1 VREAIEAEEIE
12 AAEEIEVGPIPPPA
26 VSIEREQR
34 ASSVARTTASLSR
47 MPTYC
52 PRCGNRDLDD
62 ARFCW
67 GCADGEA
74 DPERARAILDAA
86 LDGNEQ
92 ALRMLGTID
101 DRRAVPLLL
110 DAARHPNAAIRRAA
124 LSSLGWAADQRGL
137 PAAIE
142 GLADDFEGV
151 RREAIDCLAE
161 LGSPAAADVLA
172 NHLADPRDTG
182 ATATA
187 LAWLK
192 DPRAFDPLVAVLD
205 RPYDSG
211 NLYRGSI
218 IAFGWL
224 GDRRAVGPLAAV
236 LERLGDRWVAA
247 DGQVPPRPD
256 WPAHMQATSVCD
268 ALRVIGGIEA
278 ESAIKRAQQRFGD
291 LRLNFPVKAEF
302 LPFAHRAPP
311 DDRRTVRRW
320 SLQLQ
325 PTMMPIDR
333 PITKFGGQP
342 VWIGSPTWPLGS
354 DREPMTFMAQ
364 FSVPGVDGMAYLF
377 IDPSEE
383 EWASPYDGSALLMQP
398 GPVPDR
404 HVVQATGPTY
414 ASSFSGLDRYVPRL
428 RTRRTEYLPTL
439 EEGLEPPDWED
450 FDRAREDDRDDDRDW
465 NKIGGSPRYLQGG
478 PPDPEG
484 LRFLF
489 QFTANQVGHEMG
501 DAAQCYGLIDDAR
514 RGYFLIESH

>member
-1 VREAIEAEEIE
+1 MA
-12 AAEEIEVGPIPPPA
+12 
-26 VSIEREQR
+26 
-34 ASSVARTTASLSR
+34 
-47 MPTYC
+47 TYC
-52 PRCGNRDLDD
+52 PRCGNRWLED
-62 ARFCW
+62 ARFCS

-86 LDGNEQ
+86 VDGNEQ
-92 ALRMLGTID
+92 ALRMLGTIGD
-101 DRRAVPLLL
+101 QRAVPLLL
-110 DAARHPNAAIRRAA
+110 GAARHPNVAIRCAA
-124 LSSLGWAADQRGL
+124 LSSLGSAGDERAL
-137 PAAIE
+137 PVAIDR
-142 GLADDFEGV
+142 LADDDDRV
-151 RREAIDCLAE
+151 RRAGIECLAE
-161 LGSPAAADVLA
+161 LGSMDAADALA
-172 NHLADPRDTG
+172 DHLADPRDVG
-182 ATATA
+182 PTATA

-192 DPRAFDPLVAVLD
+192 DSRAFAPLVAVLD

-211 NLYRGSI
+211 NVYRGSI

-224 GDRRAVGPLAAV
+224 GDRRAVGPLAAM
-236 LERLGDRWVAA
+236 LEQLGDRWVAA
-247 DGQVPPRPD
+247 DRQVPPRPD
-256 WPAHMQATSVCD
+256 WPAHTQAASVCD
-268 ALRVIGGIEA
+268 ALRMIGGDEA
-278 ESAIKRAQQRFGD
+278 ESAIALAKQRFGD
-291 LRLNFPVKAEF
+291 LRMHFPVRAEL

-311 DDRRTVRRW
+311 DARRTLPRW

-325 PTMMPIDR
+325 PTIMPIDR

-354 DREPMTFMAQ
+354 DRAPMTFMAQ
-364 FSVPGVDGMAYLF
+364 FSLPGVDGMAYLF

-383 EWASPYDGSALLMQP
+383 TWESPYDGSALLMQP

-414 ASSFSGLDRYVPRL
+414 ASAVSELDRYVPRL
-428 RTRRTEYLPTL
+428 RTRRTEYTPLL
-439 EEGLEPPDWED
+439 EDGVEPPDWED

-478 PPDPEG
+478 PPDPGG

-501 DAAQCYGLIDDAR
+501 DAAQCYGFIDDAR

>member
-1 VREAIEAEEIE
+1 MA
-12 AAEEIEVGPIPPPA
+12 
-26 VSIEREQR
+26 
-34 ASSVARTTASLSR
+34 
-47 MPTYC
+47 TYC
-52 PRCGNRDLDD
+52 PRCGNRWLDD
-62 ARFCW
+62 PRFCW

-74 DPERARAILDAA
+74 DPERGRAILEAA
-86 LDGNEQ
+86 LEGNEQ

-110 DAARHPNAAIRRAA
+110 EAARHPNADIRRAA
-124 LSSLGWAADQRGL
+124 LSSLGWAADERGL
-137 PAAIE
+137 PAAIDA
-142 GLADDFEGV
+142 LADDIEGV
-151 RREAIDCLAE
+151 RRAAIECLAE
-161 LGSPAAADVLA
+161 LGSAAAADALA
-172 NHLADPRDTG
+172 IHLADSRDVG

-192 DPRAFDPLVAVLD
+192 DPRALDPLISVLD

-211 NLYRGSI
+211 NVYRGSI

-224 GDRRAVGPLAAV
+224 GDRRVVAPLAAM
-236 LERLGDRWVAA
+236 LERLGDRWIAA

-256 WPAHMQATSVCD
+256 WPAHMLATSICD
-268 ALRVIGGIEA
+268 ALRMIGGAAA
-278 ESAIKRAQQRFGD
+278 ESAIERARQRFGD
-291 LRLNFPVKAEF
+291 LRLHFPVRDDH
-302 LPFAHRAPP
+302 LPFAHRAGP
-311 DDRRTVRRW
+311 DARRSVPRW

-325 PTMMPIDR
+325 PTSMPIDR

-342 VWIGSPTWPLGS
+342 VWVGGPTWPLGS
-354 DREPMTFMAQ
+354 DGEPMTFMAQ

-383 EWASPYDGSALLMQP
+383 IWESPYDGSALLMQP

-404 HVVQATGPTY
+404 HVVRAIGPTY
-414 ASSFSGLDRYVPRL
+414 VSGRTELDRYVPRQ
-428 RTRRTEYLPTL
+428 RTRRTEYVPTL
-439 EEGLEPPDWED
+439 EEGLEPLEWQE
-450 FDRAREDDRDDDRDW
+450 FDAARKDDRDDDRDW

-489 QFTANQVGHEMG
+489 QFTADQVGHEMG
-501 DAAQCYGLIDDAR
+501 DAAECYGFIDDAR